1 MFGFTVKVVIC
12 DYKNQ
17 KMIYE
22 VLQLETKDNT
32 FDKYLIKLKKPDL
45 KYSYPR
51 ILTDSKKI
59 EIDEQSFQRNYK
71 IYFDRDDIINQKKEK
86 SKEAFYGKVFK
97 ELYME
102 IKDENNNELGKLKIN
117 NKYFQLKHPNIVSQ
131 FTIDLNI
138 HIKDSIQSKLQY
150 LQQLN

>member
-1 MFGFTVKVVIC
+1 MFGFTIKVVIC

-22 VLQLETKDNT
+22 VLQLETKDDI
-32 FDKYLIKLKKPDL
+32 FDKYLMKLKKPDS
-45 KYSYPR
+45 KYSHPM
-51 ILTDSKKI
+51 ILSDSKKI
-59 EIDEQSFQRNYK
+59 EQSFQKIYK
-71 IYFDRDDIINQKKEK
+71 IYFDRDDIITSKKGK
-86 SKEAFYGKVFK
+86 SNEAFYSKVFK

-102 IKDENNNELGKLKIN
+102 INEDNVNEYSKLKIN
-117 NKYFQLKHPNIVSQ
+117 DKHFQQKSINIVSQ

>member
-1 MFGFTVKVVIC
+1 MFGFTIKVVIC

-22 VLQLETKDNT
+22 VLQLETKDDI
-32 FDKYLIKLKKPDL
+32 FDKYLMKLKKPDS
-45 KYSYPR
+45 KYSHPM
-51 ILTDSKKI
+51 ILSDSKKI
-59 EIDEQSFQRNYK
+59 EQSFQKIYK
-71 IYFDRDDIINQKKEK
+71 IYFDRDDIITSKKGK
-86 SKEAFYGKVFK
+86 SKEAFYSKVFK

-102 IKDENNNELGKLKIN
+102 INEDNVNEYSKLKIN
-117 NKYFQLKHPNIVSQ
+117 DKHFQQKSINIVSQ

-138 HIKDSIQSKLQY
+138 HIKHSIQSKLQY

>member
-1 MFGFTVKVVIC
+1 MFGFTIKVVIC

-22 VLQLETKDNT
+22 VLQLETKDDI
-32 FDKYLIKLKKPDL
+32 FDKYLMKLKKPDS
-45 KYSYPR
+45 KYSHPM
-51 ILTDSKKI
+51 ILSDSKKI
-59 EIDEQSFQRNYK
+59 EQSFQKIYK
-71 IYFDRDDIINQKKEK
+71 IYFDRDDIITSKKGK
-86 SKEAFYGKVFK
+86 SKEAFYSKVFK

-102 IKDENNNELGKLKIN
+102 INEDNVNEYSKLKIN
-117 NKYFQLKHPNIVSQ
+117 DKHFQQKSINIVSQ

-150 LQQLN
+150 LQ

>member
-1 MFGFTVKVVIC
+1 MFGFTIKVVIC

-17 KMIYE
+17 RMIYE
-22 VLQLETKDNT
+22 VLQLQTNDDI
-32 FDKYLIKLKKPDL
+32 FDKYLMKLKKPDGR
-45 KYSYPR
+45 YTYPR

-59 EIDEQSFQRNYK
+59 EIDEQSFKKIYK
-71 IYFDRDDIINQKKEK
+71 IYFDRDDIINQKKGK

-102 IKDENNNELGKLKIN
+102 INEDNMDEYGKLKIN
-117 NKYFQLKHPNIVSQ
+117 DKYFQMKPINVVSQ

-150 LQQLN
+150 LQ

>member
-22 VLQLETKDNT
+22 VLQLETNDNT
-32 FDKYLIKLKKPDL
+32 FDKYLMKLKKPDS

-59 EIDEQSFQRNYK
+59 EIDEQSFKKNYK
-71 IYFDRDDIINQKKEK
+71 IYFDRDDIINQKKGK

-102 IKDENNNELGKLKIN
+102 IKEENTNEPGKLKIN

>member
-1 MFGFTVKVVIC
+1 MFGFTIKVVIC

-22 VLQLETKDNT
+22 VLQLETKDDI
-32 FDKYLIKLKKPDL
+32 FDKYLMKLKKPDS
-45 KYSYPR
+45 KYSHPM
-51 ILTDSKKI
+51 ILSDSKKI
-59 EIDEQSFQRNYK
+59 EQSFQKIYK
-71 IYFDRDDIINQKKEK
+71 IYFDRDDIITSKKGK
-86 SKEAFYGKVFK
+86 SKQAFYSKVFK

-102 IKDENNNELGKLKIN
+102 INEDNVNEYSKLKIN
-117 NKYFQLKHPNIVSQ
+117 DKHFQQKSINIVSQ

-138 HIKDSIQSKLQY
+138 HIKHSIQSKLQY